1 MGKPKTKKDSSK
13 KHISFL
19 ACLTTIVVLG
29 LAGALFVLD
38 TAVLTPSG
46 VIAEKERHLI
56 LFTLLLGG
64 LIVIPVFVMLFFVAW
79 RYREENKKA
88 SYDPNLHGNNFL
100 EALWWGVPLVL
111 ISILGIVTWQSS
123 HDLDPYRAL
132 DSEVKPVKVQV
143 VALQWRWL
151 FIYPEE
157 NVASINE
164 LYVPVNTP
172 INFEITSDAPM
183 NSFWIPRLG
192 GQVYA
197 MTGMS
202 TKLHLEANKE
212 GQYEGSSANISGQG
226 FADMRFMSNVV
237 STSKYEEWLKSAR
250 TKEGLD
256 ETLYSQISDPSKDH
270 EPRSFVLKKHD
281 LYDTI
286 IMKYM
291 GNH

>member
-1 MGKPKTKKDSSK
+1 MGKRVSKKDSPK
-13 KHISFL
+13 KHIIFL
-19 ACLTTIVVLG
+19 ALLTVIVVL
-29 LAGALFVLD
+29 AFVGALFVLD
-38 TAVLTPSG
+38 TAILSPSG
-46 VIAEKERHLI
+46 AIAEKERHLI
-56 LFTLLLGG
+56 LFTVVLGAV
-64 LIVIPVFVMLFFVAW
+64 IVIPVFTMLFFIVW
-79 RYREENKKA
+79 RYREGNKKA
-88 SYDPNLHGNNFL
+88 IYDPNLQGNNFL
-100 EALWWGVPLVL
+100 EGLWWGVPLALIAVL
-111 ISILGIVTWQSS
+111 GVVTWQSS

-132 DSEVKPVKVQV
+132 DSSVKPVRVQV

-164 LYVPVNTP
+164 LYIPVNTP

-202 TKLHLEANKE
+202 TKLHLEANQE

-226 FADMRFMSNVV
+226 FADMRFMTNVV
-237 STSKYEEWLKSAR
+237 SVQMYKKWLGATRS
-250 TKEGLD
+250 KEGLD
-256 ETLYSQISDPSKDH
+256 DTLYSQIAAPSKDH
-270 EPRSFVLKKHD
+270 EPRGFVLKKHD